1 MDNLEDLGVNDL
13 NYAYAAGT
21 TDPVAVTRNL
31 LDRIE
36 RLDQKLGAFES
47 VLAENA
53 MAAAEGAAKAI
64 SSGHRIGPF
73 HGVPFVLKDLVHVEG
88 TITTGGTHAYADRV
102 STETAPIANRLIA
115 GGGILLGKTK
125 TVEIAYGPW
134 GTNTQRGTPWNPW
147 DMETARAPGGSSSG
161 TGASVAARLA
171 PCGVGTDTG
180 GSVRIP
186 SAFCGLTGLKVT
198 EGVLPLDGIQPLSHT
213 LDTPG
218 PMCRNVIDA
227 AIMYETMAGRE
238 PHLVDADLKNGTGLY
253 GEIKEGIVGL
263 NLGVITDRERSIV
276 DPVVLACYDAALEKL
291 ATLGAELR
299 PLTLPRGIDE
309 MRFGVATIIGVEG
322 YHYHGELYED
332 PANAMDEDVRK
343 RIMAGKAEPSA
354 KYVRLMR
361 ERLEDRTA
369 FLAAME
375 GLAAILTP
383 SVPVTAPTITDIDQD
398 TAPSQFTRMVNHL
411 GFCGL
416 ATPMGLAGN
425 GLPTSL
431 HIVGRPR
438 DEAMALR
445 IGAAFANT
453 TVDIGRPKGWK

>member
-1 MDNLEDLGVNDL
+1 MSALEDLGVNDL
-13 NYAYAAGT
+13 NDAYAAGI
-21 TDPVAVTRNL
+21 TDPVAVTRHL

-36 RLDQKLGAFES
+36 RLDQKLGAFEL

-53 MAAAEGAAKAI
+53 MVAAEGAAKAI

-88 TITTGGTHAYADRV
+88 TITTGGTNAYADRV
-102 STETAPIANRLIA
+102 SSETATIAHRLIA
-115 GGGILLGKTK
+115 AGGILLGKTK
-125 TVEIAYGPW
+125 TVEVAYGPW

-147 DMETARAPGGSSSG
+147 DLETARAPGGSSSG

-186 SAFCGLTGLKVT
+186 SAFCGLSGLKVT

-218 PMCRNVIDA
+218 PMCRSVIDA
-227 AIMYETMAGRE
+227 AIMYETMAGHE
-238 PHLVDADLKNGTGLY
+238 PHVIDADLRNGAGLY
-253 GEIKEGIVGL
+253 GEIKKGIAGL
-263 NLGVITDRERSIV
+263 MLGIMTDAERAIV
-276 DPVVLACYDAALEKL
+276 DPAVLYYYDAALEQL
-291 ATLGAELR
+291 VALGAELH
-299 PLTLPRGIDE
+299 PFSLPRGIDE

-322 YHYHGELYED
+322 YHYHGDLYED
-332 PANAMDEDVRK
+332 ASNVMDEDVKK
-343 RIMAGKAEPSA
+343 RIMAGKSEPST

-369 FLAAME
+369 FLTAME

-383 SVPVTAPTITDIDQD
+383 SVPIPAPTITEIDQD
-398 TAPSQFTRMVNHL
+398 TAPSQFTRLVNHL

-416 ATPMGLAGN
+416 ATPMGLTDG

-438 DEAMALR
+438 CEAMALR
-445 IGAAFANT
+445 IGAAFART
-453 TVDIGRPKGWK
+453 TGDIGRPGGWE

>member
-1 MDNLEDLGVNDL
+1 MDALEELGINELND
-13 NYAYAAGT
+13 AYADGI
-21 TDPVAVTRNL
+21 TDPVAVTRHL

-36 RLDQKLGAFES
+36 RLDQKLGAFEL
-47 VLAENA
+47 VLAEKA
-53 MAAAEGAAKAI
+53 MVAAEAAARAI
-64 SSGHRIGPF
+64 SCGHRIGPF

-88 TITTGGTHAYADRV
+88 TITTGGTNAYADRV
-102 STETAPIANRLIA
+102 SSETATIAHRLIA
-115 GGGILLGKTK
+115 AGGILLGKTK
-125 TVEIAYGPW
+125 TVEVAYGPW

-186 SAFCGLTGLKVT
+186 SAFCGLSGLKVT

-218 PMCRNVIDA
+218 PMCRSVIDA

-238 PHLVDADLKNGTGLY
+238 PHKVDANLRNSAGLY
-253 GEIKEGIVGL
+253 GEIKRGIAGL
-263 NLGVITDRERSIV
+263 RLGIMTDAERSIV
-276 DPVVLACYDAALEKL
+276 DPVILACYDAALEQL
-291 ATLGAELR
+291 VALGAELR

-322 YHYHGELYED
+322 YHYHGELYEN
-332 PANAMDEDVRK
+332 PANTMDEDVKK

-354 KYVRLMR
+354 NYVRLMR
-361 ERLEDRTA
+361 ERMEDRTA

-375 GLAAILTP
+375 GMAAILTP
-383 SVPVTAPTITDIDQD
+383 SVPVPAPAVTEIDQD

-416 ATPMGLAGN
+416 ATPMGLTDG

-438 DEAMALR
+438 CEAMALR
-445 IGAAFANT
+445 IGAAFASAT
-453 TVDIGRPKGWK
+453 DDIGRPDGWE

>member
-1 MDNLEDLGVNDL
+1 MDALEELGINELND
-13 NYAYAAGT
+13 AFAVGT
-21 TDPVAVTRNL
+21 TDPMAVTRHL

-36 RLDQKLGAFES
+36 RLDQKLGAFEA

-53 MAAAEGAAKAI
+53 MLAAEGAAKAI

-88 TITTGGTHAYADRV
+88 TITTGGTNAHADRV
-102 STETAPIANRLIA
+102 SSETAVIAHRLIA
-115 GGGILLGKTK
+115 AGGILLGKTK
-125 TVEIAYGPW
+125 TVEVAY
-134 GTNTQRGTPWNPW
+134 
-147 DMETARAPGGSSSG
+147 
-161 TGASVAARLA
+161 GASVAARLA

-218 PMCRNVIDA
+218 PMCRSALDA
-227 AIMYETMAGRE
+227 AIMYETMVGRE
-238 PHLVDADLKNGTGLY
+238 PHSIDANLRNVTGLY
-253 GEIKEGIVGL
+253 GEMQKGISGL
-263 NLGVITDRERSIV
+263 ALGIMTDAERSIV
-276 DPVVLACYDAALEKL
+276 DPAVLVCYDAALEQL
-291 ATLGAELR
+291 AALGAELR

-322 YHYHGELYED
+322 YHYHGDLYED
-332 PANAMDEDVRK
+332 PTNDMDEDVKK
-343 RIMAGKAEPSA
+343 RIMAGKTEPSE

-375 GLAAILTP
+375 GLAAFLTP
-383 SVPVTAPTITDIDQD
+383 SVPIPAPIVTDIDQD

-416 ATPMGLAGN
+416 ATPMGLTDG
-425 GLPTSL
+425 GLPASL

-438 DEAMALR
+438 DEAMTLR
-445 IGAAFANT
+445 IGAAFART
-453 TVDIGRPKGWK
+453 TGDIGRPGGWE